1 MSFHRHAIE
10 RGVNFITP
18 ILRDES
24 DDVIQ
29 IFSGEWFFPGS
40 PASGMFFEFLQR
52 NPSPALLQKLADHN
66 RESWFNDK
74 TFLGLY
80 GEKEAEYQSGKVT
93 PFLDEALFEKLHA
106 LVKNKKVW
114 EISESIIQT
123 AEDTMKDYGR
133 KRMSKA

>member
-1 MSFHRHAIE
+1 
-10 RGVNFITP
+10 
-18 ILRDES
+18 
-24 DDVIQ
+24 
-29 IFSGEWFFPGS
+29 
-40 PASGMFFEFLQR
+40 
-52 NPSPALLQKLADHN
+52 LLQKLADHN